1 MLTEKYRPKKFED
14 IIGQKEIVDSISE
27 LVKSKNIPYMLFDGP
42 PGCGKK
48 TLSWIVARERFPE

>member
-27 LVKSKNIPYMLFDGP
+27 LVKSKNIPSMLFVGP
-42 PGCGKK
+42 PGCQ
-48 TLSWIVARERFPE
+48 